1 MHWIHR
7 SRVTL
12 TATVTDFPDTRSY
25 LYGTV
30 TYLTAK
36 TDEGTVRIKMTAVV
50 AAIAVPGD
58 IVEIDSGH
66 VELDAYGRAVLV
78 ADRGRVYNE
87 KTTCYIL
94 TTEPDQV

>member
-1 MHWIHR
+1 MRWVHH
-7 SRVTL
+7 SQVTL
-12 TATVTDFPDTRSY
+12 TATVTDFPDIRNY
-25 LYGTV
+25 LDGTV
-30 TYLTAK
+30 IYLTAE
-36 TDEGTVRIKMTAVV
+36 TDEGTVRIKMTAV

-78 ADRGRVYNE
+78 ADRGRIYNG
-87 KTTCYIL
+87 KITCYIL